1 MKFSEIAARINGI
14 STPVFGV
21 QWTPP
26 TVDVAIARRVIAEVE
41 TRRVLFSTY
50 TNEVPEQCI
59 DSVLQIRAMLTE
71 VIGAGG
77 IAAELSG
84 PLRLMRGYC
93 LKFLDRVGAT
103 EDPASE
109 EASKRRLFR
118 DPTWRMNDYFF
129 GEALGELRSGVGL
142 QVAVIATAYGLDV
155 DDELASTLP
164 PIGDR

>member
-14 STPVFGV
+14 STPVIGV

-26 TVDVAIARRVIAEVE
+26 TVDVAVARRVIAEVE
-41 TRRVLFSTY
+41 ARRVLFSSY
-50 TNEVPEQCI
+50 TNEDPEQCV

-71 VIGAGG
+71 VIGAAG

-93 LKFLDRVGAT
+93 VKFLERVGAT
-103 EDPASE
+103 EDPARA
-109 EASKRRLFR
+109 EAGTRRLFR
-118 DPTWRMNDYFF
+118 DPTWRMHDYFF

-142 QVAVIATAYGLDV
+142 QVAVIATTYGLDV
-155 DDELASTLP
+155 EDELASTLP
-164 PIGDR
+164 SIGDQ